1 MESDGKRVA
10 CPRCGTPMEFWVE
23 IEYVED
29 AKRIKYYYKCPR
41 CGYRLQDAVITLRRS
56 NGGLV
61 IEREEYIQLRQS
73 RVGATRPK

>member
-23 IEYVED
+23 IEYVEG